1 MQLIIF
7 SVFADGGIRM
17 SVSSELIFSIVI
29 QLIAVGIFI
38 GVYKATVAFMQLQIK
53 ELKEDMRKYNNMLE
67 RLIKVE
73 QKADAAHQ
81 RIDDILGEQ

>member
-1 MQLIIF
+1 MGKEMNI
-7 SVFADGGIRM
+7 
-17 SVSSELIFSIVI
+17 SSELIFSIVI

-38 GVYKATVAFMQLQIK
+38 GVYKATVSFMQLQIK

-81 RIDDILGEQ
+81 RIDDFIEVEK

>member
-1 MQLIIF
+1 
-7 SVFADGGIRM
+7 M

>member
-1 MQLIIF
+1 MG
-7 SVFADGGIRM
+7 VFEVNI
-17 SVSSELIFSIVI
+17 STELVFSIVI

-38 GVYKATVAFMQLQIK
+38 GVYKATVSFMQLQIK

-81 RIDDILGEQ
+81 RIDDFIEVEK